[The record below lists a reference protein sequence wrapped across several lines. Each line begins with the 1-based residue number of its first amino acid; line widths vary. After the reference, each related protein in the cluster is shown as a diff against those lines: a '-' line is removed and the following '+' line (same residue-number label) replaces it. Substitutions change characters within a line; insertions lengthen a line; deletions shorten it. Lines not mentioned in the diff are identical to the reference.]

1 MKSPRKR
8 RFSIIFWI
16 FLLPICLLVLGYIIY
31 DRGRPAPV
39 AHKEKMYGSTVTYY
53 RRVEYIPRMMIAH
66 VLIID
71 LKESDAALLV
81 TPPDFDEGHPLAA
94 RTTSEF
100 LQEFGVQIAVNGDG
114 FTPWWSRS
122 PLDYYPH
129 SGDPVTPNGFAAS
142 KGKRY
147 ADGQAYDKSDEPT
160 LYISRSNYPSFRQP
174 GNIFSAISG
183 DRWLVL
189 GGEPVPDLDDSTLE
203 PRTAV
208 GINKNGRFLYLVVV
222 DGRQPFYSEGATL
235 ADLAQILIRYGAHM
249 AMNLDGGGSTTM
261 VIQGEDGLPLVLNS
275 PIDSYIPGRERS
287 VANHLGVYIK

>member
-1 MKSPRKR
+1 
-8 RFSIIFWI
+8 
-16 FLLPICLLVLGYIIY
+16 
-31 DRGRPAPV
+31 V
-39 AHKEKMYGSTVTYY
+39 AHKEKMYDGTVTYY
-53 RRVEYIPRMMIAH
+53 RRVEYLPHMMIAH
-66 VLIID
+66 VLILD
-71 LKESDAALLV
+71 LKESNAALLV
-81 TPPDFDEGHPLAA
+81 TPPDFDKGHPLAA

-100 LQEFGVQIAVNGDG
+100 LQEFGVQIAINGDG

-129 SGDPVTPNGFAAS
+129 SGDSVTPNGFAAS

-147 ADGQAYDKSDEPT
+147 ADGLAYDKSDEPT
-160 LYISRSNYPSFRQP
+160 LFISRSNYPSFRQP

-222 DGRQPFYSEGATL
+222 DGRQPFYSEGASL

-249 AMNLDGGGSTTM
+249 AMNLDGGGSSTM
-261 VIQGEDGLPLVLNS
+261 VIQGEDGSPLVLNS
-275 PIDSYIPGRERS
+275 PIDNYIPGRERP
-287 VANHLGVYIK
+287 VGNHLGVYIK